1 MTEIILSVLVY
12 IFVGVST
19 LMIFRYIANLCLTAK
34 YFKSSKINR
43 ETINDNSGGKVSMLI
58 MLPCLREQNVITASI
73 DYFSKMSLENI
84 DLYIGVACTHRE
96 ELTNAK
102 YGFTR
107 TTASIAREYIVN
119 TLFPDNVK
127 VFVYEADDLE
137 NGDRATQMNF
147 AVDSFV
153 TDHPNIKLD
162 IVAAFD
168 ADSRPTPKTFEEV
181 ARKYR
186 KNPHVSYQQP
196 DVYIASASDMKDDG
210 SSLLAMANAVYQNSW
225 TMISEIPMLIR
236 YGRKKGKFS
245 GYFYCNGHGEF
256 FPYEVFKKYRFPE
269 YEITDGIH
277 IGYRLGMSGA
287 EVEILD
293 NYGNTDAPHTV
304 KALPKQHK
312 RWYGGCM
319 RLFSCYKWCKANGFK
334 PKKTMVAFGLWS
346 QFRWVFTAPLYC
358 INFILSILI
367 ATLFHNF
374 MPMVIMG
381 TLLVVY
387 CYLFGAISL
396 MLTPERRK
404 FHFGAFLIV
413 PFAIFL
419 KSIGPNI
426 YIFEQLFKKKIVYE
440 KVER

>member
-1 MTEIILSVLVY
+1 MSEIILSVLVY
-12 IFVGVST
+12 IFVGVSA
-19 LMIFRYIANLCLTAK
+19 LMIIWYIMNLFLTAK
-34 YFKSSKINR
+34 YFKCSKKNR
-43 ETINDNSGGKVSMLI
+43 EAVADNSGSQVNMLI
-58 MLPCLREQNVITASI
+58 LLPCLREQNVITGSI
-73 DYFSKMSLENI
+73 DYFSKMSINNI
-84 DLYIGVACTHRE
+84 NLYIGVACTHRE
-96 ELTNAK
+96 ELTNDRF
-102 YGFTR
+102 GFTQ
-107 TTASIAREYIVN
+107 TTASIAREYIAN
-119 TLFPDNVK
+119 TIFPDNVR
-127 VFVYEADDLE
+127 VFVCEANDFN

-153 TDHPNIKLD
+153 ESNPEIRIDVI
-162 IVAAFD
+162 AAFD
-168 ADSRPTPKTFEEV
+168 ADSRPTSKTFEEV

-186 KNPHVSYQQP
+186 NNPNVSYQQP
-196 DVYIASASDMKDDG
+196 DVYIGSASDMKDDG
-210 SSLLAMANAVYQNSW
+210 SSILAMANAVYQNSW

-236 YGRKKGKFS
+236 YGRKKGKYL

-269 YEITDGIH
+269 YEITDGIQ

-319 RLFSCYKWCKANGFK
+319 RLFSCYKWCKENNLK
-334 PKKTMVAFGLWS
+334 PKRTMVVSGLWS
-346 QFRWVFTAPLYC
+346 QFRWAFTAPLYC
-358 INFILSILI
+358 INLVLSILL
-367 ATLFHNF
+367 AVLFKNYIPIVA
-374 MPMVIMG
+374 MSA
-381 TLLVVY
+381 LLVVY
-387 CYLFGAISL
+387 CYLFGGISL
-396 MLTPERRK
+396 MVTPEK
-404 FHFGAFLIV
+404 KDFHFGAFFLI

-426 YIFEQLFKKKIVYE
+426 YFFEHLFKKKIVYE